1 MSYVCEAAHQMRWDD
16 VKSEVVELPEIY
28 YRVVGSDG
36 KTVLGTGET
45 RSEALENASSHI
57 LLPNQRLV

>member
-1 MSYVCEAAHQMRWDD
+1 MSYVVEAAHQMHWDD
-16 VKSEVVELPEIY
+16 IKSEVVELPEVY
-28 YRVVGSDG
+28 YRVIGSDG

-57 LLPNQRLV
+57 LLPKRRLV